1 MAAFTSALVLLD
13 ISRRKGDGSIDD
25 RKITEE
31 KEIRTLSQLMDMDNE
46 STTEENSTADGP
58 ICDEPSG
65 HMTIFLF
72 PAIMEIR
79 QHRAKVVTIGPYH
92 HKEEL
97 FFGNN
102 YKWQVLD
109 MMNDAFQFETAMF
122 FRSMVRREKE
132 LRGCYEEQCEED
144 SYPMDTKEF
153 LQMMLLD
160 GCFIIFALKCFSWKN
175 QPLLDMVELF
185 TSKNSKT
192 RRRWRIRY
200 HFLFFKSCC
209 MFVPA
214 LRDFVGCSMKDLALS
229 GFKCVHPKMNKEK
242 SDPPKDFLHLL
253 DVFHWSR
260 VPKDKYKI
268 DNRFDSHTL
277 SDLCMLHAPDSH
289 RTRMKFRKKSGSSL
303 DVELK
308 NSSCRKSCV
317 VKIPTIDIKNYQF
330 SVFESLVTFEAR
342 YKKRGFCFT
351 AFVESMAS
359 ILGSENDVKL
369 LQKSGIIPKGTEAS
383 DDYVIK
389 FFHQLCRCIKPI
401 AGTPRP
407 CDGYKNAVDHV
418 RETVR
423 SFRSNRGQMLGS
435 DFKISFLGG
444 PFLSSS
450 FFNFHLLRITENLFH
465 FSP

>member
-1 MAAFTSALVLLD
+1 MLFFPRSLQD
-13 ISRRKGDGSIDD
+13 ISRRKGDGGIDD

-31 KEIRTLSQLMDMDNE
+31 KEISTLSQLMDMDNE

-109 MMNDAFQFETAMF
+109 IMNDAFQFKTAMF
-122 FRSMVRREKE
+122 FRNMVRREKE

-144 SYPMDTKEF
+144 SYLMDTKEF

-185 TSKNSKT
+185 TSKIQRLGEGILMYRLINNIKNLVSDIEMHKESL
-192 RRRWRIRY
+192 IY
-200 HFLFFKSCC
+200 DLLQMENQVPFSVLQELLHVC
-209 MFVPA
+209 PA

-229 GFKCVHPKMNKEK
+229 GFKCVRPKMNKEK

-268 DNRFDSHTL
+268 DNRFDSQTL

-289 RTRMKFRKKSGSSL
+289 HTRMKFRKKSRSSL
-303 DVELK
+303 DVEIK

-383 DDYVIK
+383 DDYMIK

-401 AGTPRP
+401 AAMPHP
-407 CDGYKNAVDHV
+407 CDGYKNAVDRV
-418 RETVR
+418 RETVEVSEVTEAR
-423 SFRSNRGQMLGS
+423 CWFR
-435 DFKISFLGG
+435 F
-444 PFLSSS
+444 
-450 FFNFHLLRITENLFH
+450 
-465 FSP
+465 